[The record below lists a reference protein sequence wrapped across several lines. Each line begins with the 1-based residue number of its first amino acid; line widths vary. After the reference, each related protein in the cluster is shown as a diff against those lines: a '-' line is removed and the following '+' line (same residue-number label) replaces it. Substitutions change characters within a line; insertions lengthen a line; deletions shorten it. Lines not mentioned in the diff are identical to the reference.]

1 MMIPSTPIGDSTT
14 ASSSPSSAA
23 IRSADTTAISSES
36 VRAGYRR
43 ARVLDELSLTV
54 GKGEVYA
61 LLGRN
66 GSGKTTLVASLMGFR
81 PVSAGT
87 IRVLGLDPWKQRA
100 TLMKA
105 VGYVPETPD
114 APPDVTVARIEKFC
128 AALYPS
134 WDSAGF
140 AERLARFSIPT
151 RKRFGE
157 LSRGQKGLV
166 QMALALAPSPQL
178 LILDDPT
185 LGFDAVAKASF
196 YEELIGELADRGVTV
211 FLTTHDLAEV
221 ERIADRVGI
230 LHGGRI
236 ALEGSPEELKRAH
249 AGHAGLGPD
258 AAVTL
263 EDLLRDLTGTRE
275 PAA

>member
-1 MMIPSTPIGDSTT
+1 MTRSSLSAVAAPVVEAADAGADLRIDSVSVGYGRT
-14 ASSSPSSAA
+14 AVVSGLMLAVQP
-23 IRSADTTAISSES
+23 
-36 VRAGYRR
+36 GW
-43 ARVLDELSLTV
+43 
-54 GKGEVYA
+54 VYA

-81 PVSAGT
+81 PVTAGR

-100 TLMKA
+100 TLMRD

-128 AALYPS
+128 AALYPT

-166 QMALALAPSPQL
+166 QMALALAPAPKL

-249 AGHAGLGPD
+249 AERSGLGPD

-263 EDLLRDLTGTRE
+263 EDLLRDLTEPRD

>member
-1 MMIPSTPIGDSTT
+1 MNEVHASFDGT
-14 ASSSPSSAA
+14 AAASPRDHEVAA
-23 IRSADTTAISSES
+23 PVSLDGVEIAYGRRRILRDLSGSIRTA
-36 VRAGYRR
+36 
-43 ARVLDELSLTV
+43 
-54 GKGEVYA
+54 EVFA

-81 PVSAGT
+81 PVTAGR

-100 TLMKA
+100 TLMRD

-128 AALYPS
+128 AALYPT

-151 RKRFGE
+151 GKRFGE

-166 QMALALAPSPQL
+166 QMALALAPAPKL

-230 LHGGRI
+230 LHNGRI

-249 AGHAGLGPD
+249 AERAGLGPD

-263 EDLLRDLTGTRE
+263 EDLLRDLTEPRE

>member
-1 MMIPSTPIGDSTT
+1 MNGAASIGDTSVVPPLDHDVV
-14 ASSSPSSAA
+14 APVSLDGVAIAYGRRLVLQGLSSSIRAA
-23 IRSADTTAISSES
+23 
-36 VRAGYRR
+36 
-43 ARVLDELSLTV
+43 
-54 GKGEVYA
+54 EVFA

-81 PVSAGT
+81 PVTAGT
-87 IRVLGLDPWKQRA
+87 IRVLGLDPWKKRA
-100 TLMKA
+100 TLMKD

-114 APPDVTVARIEKFC
+114 APPDVTVARIERFC

-151 RKRFGE
+151 RKRFGD

-166 QMALALAPSPQL
+166 QMALALAPSPKL

-236 ALEGSPEELKRAH
+236 ALEGSPDELKRAH
-249 AGHAGLGPD
+249 AVRAGLGPD

-263 EDLLRDLTGTRE
+263 EDLLRDLTETRE